1 VALRGLLYVGLA
13 VGVVLALRAVPVE
26 FLVRTLQSWAETAGP
41 NGMVIFGAAYIALT
55 LLFVPGAPLTM
66 VAGAVFGLGWGI
78 LVVAIATT
86 LSDAAGFLLG
96 RYVARGMAM
105 KLMDRYPKFRIV
117 DRTLS
122 LGGWRIVALVRLSP
136 LFPYSVSNYLFG
148 VTSVKFLPY
157 LAASGIFTMPGAFA
171 YLYLGYIGAQAA
183 TGGGDSMRR
192 ALLALGLAMTLVG
205 IGYVT
210 VLARRAFANLE

>member
-1 VALRGLLYVGLA
+1 
-13 VGVVLALRAVPVE
+13 
-26 FLVRTLQSWAETAGP
+26 
-41 NGMVIFGAAYIALT
+41 
-55 LLFVPGAPLTM
+55 
-66 VAGAVFGLGWGI
+66 
-78 LVVAIATT
+78 
-86 LSDAAGFLLG
+86 
-96 RYVARGMAM
+96 
-105 KLMDRYPKFRIV
+105 
-117 DRTLS
+117 